1 MAQDN
6 QIASYRTCFSTD
18 AGKRVLGHLLVEA
31 GYFDTDLKTPEE
43 LAVLNYA
50 KKILA
55 NVGLFSMK
63 KKKITGIDSFVNKLF
78 ELPSE
83 Q

>member
-1 MAQDN
+1 MAKGMG

-18 AGKRVLGHLLVEA
+18 AGKRVLGHLMSEA
-31 GYFDTDLKTPEE
+31 GYFDTDLKTVEE

-50 KKILA
+50 KKILV
-55 NVGLFSMK
+55 NIGLFSIK
-63 KKKITGIDSFVNKLF
+63 ENKVIGIDSFVNKLF

-83 Q
+83 